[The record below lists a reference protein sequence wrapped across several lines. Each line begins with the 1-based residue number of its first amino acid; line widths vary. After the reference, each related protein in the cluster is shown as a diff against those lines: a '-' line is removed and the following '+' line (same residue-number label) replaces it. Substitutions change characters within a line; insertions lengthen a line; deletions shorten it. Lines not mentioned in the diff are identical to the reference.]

1 MGLWYIISMSKYYKK
16 IVKDADEIFVESDE
30 KNSKSDYEENYWG
43 VIKDPDGNLRNRIEE
58 KDKFLANL
66 KSELKFINEYQPSK
80 ILDVGCGLGFMLS
93 GIDDKH
99 EKFGLEVSS
108 FACEHAKQYAEI
120 YNSPI
125 ETAPIEENSFDII
138 VSHHV
143 IEHVDKPEEFLDKIK
158 KVLKKDG
165 VLILSTPDFES
176 ICAKAYKDNYRMLF
190 DKTHVNLFSFN
201 SLKKMLTDYGF
212 DIIDADFPYFDT
224 EYFNEK
230 NILNMLNYDK
240 GEISPACWGNFV
252 TFYCRNRK

>member
-1 MGLWYIISMSKYYKK
+1 MSKYYKK
-16 IVKDADEIFVESDE
+16 VVKNTTQNGE
-30 KNSKSDYEENYWG
+30 NNLNSDYEENYWG

-66 KSELKFINEYQPSK
+66 KSELRFINELPPSK

-108 FACEHAKQYAEI
+108 FACEHAKQYAAI

-125 ETAPIEENSFDII
+125 EDAPISDNSFDVV

-143 IEHVDKPEEFLDKIK
+143 IEHVDRPEEFLGKIK
-158 KVLKKDG
+158 KILKNDG
-165 VLILSTPDFES
+165 MLILSTPDFECV
-176 ICAKAYKDNYRMLF
+176 CARAYKENYRMLF
-190 DKTHVNLFSFN
+190 DKTHVNLFSFK
-201 SLKKMLTDYGF
+201 SLKKMLLDFGF
-212 DIIDADFPYFDT
+212 EVQDVDFPYFNT
-224 EYFNEK
+224 EYFTEK
-230 NILNMLNYDK
+230 NILNMLNYDS
-240 GEISPACWGNFV
+240 GDISPACWGNFV